1 MRTSETFEVLG
12 LGFIEYNEQGEVT
25 QCNNEAIRILGTTFA
40 HRHLLY
46 PDEAT
51 AIFKADGTEV
61 HFQDLPAYRTSQTA
75 EKTGPTV
82 FRQRLL
88 HSESD
93 RWFKMRAAKYNGN
106 TWLEVEEITYE
117 NNEVDQLLGDA
128 DSFKKRVNSALESL
142 MVHEGKRAAQH
153 SEGVARTFYGWSQQE
168 LCSMLI
174 HQIKA
179 LTLHEMRDEVKRALE
194 SNQLHFQFK
203 QRKSDGF
210 LSNIEVLNTRVEL
223 PGQTIMHSIIH
234 DVTSTFQL
242 QERFNLLSRAVE
254 SSAVSIVITDATGS
268 IIYVNPYF
276 TKVSGYSYEEAI
288 GNNPRMLKSG
298 LQSKAFYQAMWE
310 TIASGQDWQGELQNR
325 RKDNTLY
332 WEKVIISPIADELGN
347 ILHFVA
353 VKEDI
358 TMIRA
363 YYETI
368 EMQNRTLREIAW
380 RQSHELRAPL
390 VKIMGLLN
398 VLTEKDFTLLSRDQ
412 IMEALYSSSEE
423 IDSIIRLIAER
434 AQEVSLS
441 ELNGGAHAN

>member
-25 QCNNEAIRILGTTFA
+25 QCNNEAKRILGTTFA

-46 PDEAT
+46 PDKT
-51 AIFKADGTEV
+51 TSIFKVDGTEV
-61 HFQDLPAYRTSQTA
+61 GFEDLPAYRTAQTA

-88 HSESD
+88 QSESD
-93 RWFKMRAAKYNGN
+93 RWIKMRASKHNAN
-106 TWLEVEEITYE
+106 TWLEVEEVTYE
-117 NNEVDQLLGDA
+117 KNEVDQLLQDA
-128 DSFKKRVNSALESL
+128 DSFKKLVNSALESL
-142 MVHEGKRAAQH
+142 MVHEHKGTSQH
-153 SEGVARTFYGWSQQE
+153 SDGVARTFYGWSLQE

-179 LTLHEMRDEVKRALE
+179 LTPQEMRDEVKRSLE
-194 SNQLHFQFK
+194 SNQIHFQFK

-210 LSNIEVLNTRVEL
+210 LSNIEVLSTCVEI
-223 PGQTIMHSIIH
+223 PGRNIMHAIIH

-254 SSAVSIVITDATGS
+254 SSAVSIVITDAKGS
-268 IIYVNPYF
+268 ITYVNPYF
-276 TKVSGYSYEEAI
+276 TKVSGYSYEESI
-288 GNNPRMLKSG
+288 GKNPRMLKSG
-298 LQSKAFYQAMWE
+298 LQSKAFYKAMWN
-310 TIASGQDWQGELQNR
+310 TIASGKDWQGELQNR

-332 WEKVIISPIADELGN
+332 WEKVIISPIADEQGN

-358 TMIRA
+358 TMMRA

-368 EMQNRTLREIAW
+368 EMQNRALKEIAW
-380 RQSHELRAPL
+380 IQSHELRAPL
-390 VKIMGLLN
+390 VKIMGLLD
-398 VLTEKDFTLLSRDQ
+398 VLTEKDFTLLNRDQ
-412 IMEALYSSSEE
+412 ILEALYSSSEE
-423 IDSIIRLIAER
+423 IDTIIRLIAER
-434 AQEVSLS
+434 AQEVRMK
-441 ELNGGAHAN
+441 E